1 MLIDFSISNYRS
13 FRDEA
18 ELSMEA
24 VGLSNYK
31 ESLIPYHSK
40 SLLPVAAIYGKNAGG
55 KSNLIRAMWLGVQ
68 FIRNAQ
74 RTQHEKAPVPVC
86 PFALDSS
93 SREKPTSFEYTYT
106 VDGIKYRYGF
116 SATKERI
123 VNEYLY
129 HAPNK
134 QMALVFERNGQD
146 FSFPS
151 NSEKKKKEMIAE
163 AVAENQLFFAVA
175 CTMNNAECIKAMR
188 WFREQVFFSQDYA
201 DIPHMLL
208 ENQNDPNILRAIT
221 DYAKAAD
228 LGIQDMKFEIHDK
241 EIDPLTSLP
250 NEIPDD
256 VRAAIANLMDVLN
269 KSASVNTASQHMSE
283 VKTISLHNGMDASG
297 TRTAFPLDLADES
310 DGTTR
315 LMALAPA
322 IEQTLAN
329 GGVFVVDELDRGLH
343 PLLVEYIV
351 AKFQNPKSNI
361 NGAQIIFTS
370 HDTELMN
377 MELLRR
383 DQLYFVDKARDSGAS
398 ELYSLSE
405 LSPRTTENIRKGYLL
420 GKYGAVPE
428 LDSQEVR

>member
-1 MLIDFSISNYRS
+1 MLIDFKVSNYRS

-24 VGLSNYK
+24 VGLSSYK
-31 ESLIPYHSK
+31 ECLMPFQSRRI
-40 SLLPVAAIYGKNAGG
+40 LPVAAIYGKNAGG

-106 VDGIKYRYGF
+106 VDGILYTYGF
-116 SATKERI
+116 SATRERI
-123 VNEYLY
+123 ISEYLY

-134 QMALVFERNGQD
+134 QRALVFKRNGQA
-146 FSFPS
+146 FSFPN
-151 NSEKKKKEMIAE
+151 NSEKKKREMIAE
-163 AVAENQLFFAVA
+163 AVAENQLFFAIA
-175 CTMNNAECIKAMR
+175 CTMNNADCIKAMR
-188 WFREQVFFSQDYA
+188 WFREQVLFSQDYA
-201 DIPHMLL
+201 DIPSMLL
-208 ENQNDPNILRAIT
+208 ENQNDPNILKAIT

-228 LGIQDMKFEIHDK
+228 LGIQDMRFEIHDK
-241 EIDPLTSLP
+241 EIDSQMQFLEGAP
-250 NEIPDD
+250 ED
-256 VRAAIANLMDVLN
+256 VRTAISNLMEALN
-269 KSASVNTASQHMSE
+269 KNASTISSSQRMSE
-283 VKTISLHNGMDASG
+283 VKAISLHTGVDDSG
-297 TRTAFPLDLADES
+297 ARTAFPLELADES

-322 IEQTLAN
+322 IERALAC
-329 GGVFVVDELDRGLH
+329 GGTFVVDELDRGLH
-343 PLLVEYIV
+343 PLLVEYI
-351 AKFQNPKSNI
+351 AGKFQNPKSNR
-361 NGAQIIFTS
+361 NGAQIIFTA
-370 HDTELMN
+370 HDTELLN

-398 ELYSLSE
+398 ELYSLSA
-405 LSPRTTENIRKGYLL
+405 LSARTSENIRKGYLL

-428 LDSQEVR
+428 LDSQEER